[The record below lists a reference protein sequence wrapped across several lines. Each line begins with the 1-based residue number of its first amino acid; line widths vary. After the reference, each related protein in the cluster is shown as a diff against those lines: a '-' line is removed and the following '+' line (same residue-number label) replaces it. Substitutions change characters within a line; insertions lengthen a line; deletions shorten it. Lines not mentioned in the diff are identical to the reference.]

1 MSKKKIL
8 MLAIAA
14 FFITAFSNAQIQAQ
28 TSSVFSAG
36 LKFPQKIIYA
46 PQKGYFLVSE
56 AGVPIVPNN
65 GRISI
70 VTSAGARFTLL
81 DGLPSG
87 VAPPN
92 SEPSGPSALWIEGNK
107 LYIAIGGGN
116 QVINGPAPGSEIPNP
131 NPNSPLFSSVL
142 EYTFPPFD
150 SRLDRDRADVL
161 TREDHFRL
169 ANGETIFLGRAGL
182 LNTSFLPQPT
192 LRVIANFP
200 DFTPS
205 FRPDV
210 PNNVRPSNPY
220 GLALDS
226 NTLYVADASQNM
238 IRTVDLDDGSAGTL
252 ITYPPRVNP
261 LPFGPP
267 VIDPVPDSLRLVGN
281 RLLVTFLTGFP
292 FPPGLADVRQFDL
305 DTGTDSQLI
314 GGLTTAIDV
323 LPVNDTN
330 SNTSYYTLEFSTNML
345 AGAPGRLQRF
355 DLPNAP
361 TVISNSLISP
371 TSMARH
377 PSNGDLL
384 VTEIFTGRIMRI
396 SIP

>member
-1 MSKKKIL
+1 MTEKKIL

-28 TSSVFSAG
+28 TTSVFTAG

-56 AGVPIVPNN
+56 AGVPTIPNN

-70 VTSAGARFTLL
+70 VTTAGARFTLL

-92 SEPSGPSALWIEGNK
+92 AEPSGPSALWIEGNR
-107 LYIAIGGGN
+107 LYIAIGAGN
-116 QVINGPAPGSEIPNP
+116 STINGPAPGSEVPNP

-150 SRLDRDRADVL
+150 FPLNRDRADVL
-161 TREDHFRL
+161 TREDYFRL
-169 ANGETIFLGRAGL
+169 ANGETIVLGRVGL
-182 LNTSFLPQPT
+182 LGASFLPQPT
-192 LRVIANFP
+192 LRVVANFP

-210 PNNVRPSNPY
+210 PNNVRASNPF
-220 GLALDS
+220 GLILNS
-226 NTLYVADASQNM
+226 NTLYVTDAAQNN
-238 IRTVDLDDGSAGTL
+238 IRTVDLDDGSIGTL

-267 VIDPVPDSLRLVGN
+267 VIDAVPDSLRLFGN
-281 RLLVTFLTGFP
+281 KLLVTFLTGFP
-292 FPPGLADVRQFDL
+292 FPPRAADVRQFDL
-305 DTGTDSQLI
+305 DTNTDSQLI
-314 GGLTTAIDV
+314 AGLTTAIDV
-323 LPVNDTN
+323 LPVNN
-330 SNTSYYTLEFSTNML
+330 SGNSFYTLEFSTNML
-345 AGAPGRLQRF
+345 MGAPGRLQRF

-361 TVISNSLISP
+361 TVITNTLVSP
-371 TSMARH
+371 TSMAKH
-377 PSNGDLL
+377 PADGDLL

-396 SIP
+396 DIP

>member
-8 MLAIAA
+8 LLTIAA
-14 FFITAFSNAQIQAQ
+14 FFIAAFSNAQIQAQ
-28 TSSVFSAG
+28 TSSVFTAG

-46 PQKGYFLVSE
+46 PQRGIFLVSE
-56 AGVPIVPNN
+56 AGNPSVPNN

-70 VTSAGARFTLL
+70 VTTAGARFTLL

-87 VAPPN
+87 PATPDGG
-92 SEPSGPSALWIEGNK
+92 PSGPSALWIEGNK
-107 LYIAIGGGN
+107 LYIAIGSGN
-116 QVINGPAPGSEIPNP
+116 EVINGPAPGSEIPNP
-131 NPNSPLFSSVL
+131 NPNSPLFSSIL

-150 SRLDRDRADVL
+150 FPLNRDRTDVL

-169 ANGETIFLGRAGL
+169 ANGETIILNRVGL
-182 LNTSFLPQPT
+182 LGASFLPSAT

-210 PNNVRPSNPY
+210 PNNVRASNPY
-220 GLALDS
+220 GLALHS

-238 IRTVDLDDGSAGTL
+238 IRTVDLDDGSIGTL
-252 ITYPPRVNP
+252 ITYPPRMNP

-267 VIDPVPDSLRLVGN
+267 FIDPVPDSLRLVGN

-292 FPPGLADVRQFDL
+292 FPPGAADVRQFDL
-305 DTGTDSQLI
+305 GTNTDSQLI

-330 SNTSYYTLEFSTNML
+330 TNNSFYTLEFSTNML

-361 TVISNSLISP
+361 TVISNTLISP
-371 TSMARH
+371 TSIARH
-377 PSNGDLL
+377 PANGNLL

-396 SIP
+396 SVP

>member
-28 TSSVFSAG
+28 TTSVFTAG

-56 AGVPIVPNN
+56 AGVPNIPNN

-70 VTSAGARFTLL
+70 VTTAGARFTLL

-87 VAPPN
+87 PATPGGD
-92 SEPSGPSALWIEGNK
+92 PSGPSALWIEGNR
-107 LYIAIGGGN
+107 LYIAIGSGN
-116 QVINGPAPGSEIPNP
+116 EVINGPAPGSEIPNP

-142 EYTFPPFD
+142 EYTFPAFD
-150 SRLDRDRADVL
+150 FPLNRDRDDVL
-161 TREDHFRL
+161 TCEDQFRL
-169 ANGETIFLGRAGL
+169 ANGETISLNKVGL
-182 LNTSFLPQPT
+182 LGASFFPSAT
-192 LRVIANFP
+192 LRVVADFP
-200 DFTPS
+200 DYTPS

-220 GLALDS
+220 GLVLRS

-238 IRTVDLDDGSAGTL
+238 IRTVDLNNGSIGTL

-267 VIDPVPDSLRLVGN
+267 VIDAVPDSLRLFGN
-281 RLLVTFLTGFP
+281 KLLVTFLTGFP
-292 FPPGLADVRQFDL
+292 FPPGAADVRQFDL
-305 DTGTDSQLI
+305 DTNTDSQLI
-314 GGLTTAIDV
+314 GGLTAAIDV

-330 SNTSYYTLEFSTNML
+330 TNNSFYTLEFSTNML
-345 AGAPGRLQRF
+345 SGAPGRLQRF

-361 TVISNSLISP
+361 TVISNTLITP
-371 TSMARH
+371 TSMAKH
-377 PSNGDLL
+377 PANGNLL
-384 VTEIFTGRIMRI
+384 VTEIFTGRIMRV
-396 SIP
+396 SVP